1 MRTCQVLLA
10 PRADLAHL
18 RVAFGDEIRE
28 DAKRA
33 IGARR
38 VDVDLV
44 NLLVDTDAHCRH
56 LQATEEPRLPTN
68 VQRLGEDESIL
79 DDLEIRAL
87 SQLLAIDEHHQRT
100 TRAVRQEN
108 ATAGGNVITHARI
121 VSRFPR
127 RGSK

>member
-1 MRTCQVLLA
+1 MRTCHVLLE

-56 LQATEEPRLPTN
+56 LQATEEPRLTTN

-79 DDLEIRAL
+79 NDLEIRAL

-108 ATAGGNVITHARI
+108 ATAGGNIITHARI

-127 RGSK
+127 RGYE

>member
-1 MRTCQVLLA
+1 MRTCHVLLA
-10 PRADLAHL
+10 PRADLEHL

-44 NLLVDTDAHCRH
+44 DLLVDTDAHCRH

-68 VQRLGEDESIL
+68 VQRLGEDESSL
-79 DDLEIRAL
+79 DDREVRAFG
-87 SQLLAIDEHHQRT
+87 QLLAIDEHHQRT
-100 TRAVRQEN
+100 VRADWQED
-108 ATAGGNVITHARI
+108 ATTAGNVITHTGI
-121 VSRFPR
+121 VCRFPR